1 MGKRRPSGDGMV
13 RKRPDG
19 RWEGRIVV
27 GHKADGSS
35 IFRYLYAD
43 TQKELTTKLRQN
55 IDAYQGVELTEQSK
69 MTLAQWLDRWSTV
82 YMTGV
87 VRPNTLEGYRR
98 DMDNHVKPYL
108 GKKPLCK
115 VTADDLRGLYQNL
128 LERGRKLPRKN
139 CGSGLAPAT
148 VRGIHTTLH
157 HALKTAADAGLIPFN
172 PAEKATPPSVPNA
185 PKRVLTHGQLEKFL
199 CAIQFDPIWH
209 DFFYTE
215 LTTGLRR
222 EMCIRDRR
230 EGHQWPRLPGGT
242 RPRSVGGG
250 R

>member
-115 VTADDLRGLYQNL
+115 VTADDLRGCTRSSWNAGASSPGRIVVLDWLRL
-128 LERGRKLPRKN
+128 LSEE
-139 CGSGLAPAT
+139 S
-148 VRGIHTTLH
+148 
-157 HALKTAADAGLIPFN
+157 
-172 PAEKATPPSVPNA
+172 TPPS
-185 PKRVLTHGQLEKFL
+185 
-199 CAIQFDPIWH
+199 
-209 DFFYTE
+209 
-215 LTTGLRR
+215 TT
-222 EMCIRDRR
+222 
-230 EGHQWPRLPGGT
+230 P
-242 RPRSVGGG
+242 
-250 R
+250 

>member
-87 VRPNTLEGYRR
+87 VRPNTW
-98 DMDNHVKPYL
+98 
-108 GKKPLCK
+108 
-115 VTADDLRGLYQNL
+115 
-128 LERGRKLPRKN
+128 
-139 CGSGLAPAT
+139 
-148 VRGIHTTLH
+148 RGI
-157 HALKTAADAGLIPFN
+157 
-172 PAEKATPPSVPNA
+172 
-185 PKRVLTHGQLEKFL
+185 
-199 CAIQFDPIWH
+199 
-209 DFFYTE
+209 
-215 LTTGLRR
+215 
-222 EMCIRDRR
+222 
-230 EGHQWPRLPGGT
+230 GGT
-242 RPRSVGGG
+242 WTTM
-250 R
+250 

>member
-115 VTADDLRGLYQNL
+115 VTADDLRGLYQIL

-148 VRGIHTTLH
+148 VLVIHTTLH
-157 HALKTAADAGLIPFN
+157 HALKTPGYEGLILLN
-172 PAEKATPPSVPNA
+172 PA
-185 PKRVLTHGQLEKFL
+185 
-199 CAIQFDPIWH
+199 
-209 DFFYTE
+209 
-215 LTTGLRR
+215 
-222 EMCIRDRR
+222 
-230 EGHQWPRLPGGT
+230 
-242 RPRSVGGG
+242 
-250 R
+250 